1 MRHLCQLLGL
11 CAITSGACASTDEDV
26 DDTSTTSDDDD
37 ADSGSTG
44 AAAFDA
50 DAVLARAMAYESEL
64 VRINATSR
72 ASQHGLADTVD
83 MWVAPEIADLY
94 RSLDPDATGALVEF
108 PDGALLV
115 KTHKDADGVVAGYTI
130 MANGDPDST
139 SGGWWWAR
147 VGSDGMPAETG
158 QVGFCIGCHQAVEAE
173 GWVYGVPVDNRL

>member
-1 MRHLCQLLGL
+1 MRRIYRILCL
-11 CAITSGACASTDEDV
+11 CTFTSVACAPTDEDTG
-26 DDTSTTSDDDD
+26 DTSSAASTD

-44 AAAFDA
+44 AAAFDTG
-50 DAVLARAMAYESEL
+50 AVLVRAMAYESEL

-83 MWVAPEIADLY
+83 MWVAPEIVELY
-94 RSLDPDATGALVEF
+94 RSLDPDAAGAIVKF

-115 KTHKDADGVVAGYTI
+115 KTHKDADGVVVGSTI

-147 VGSDGMPAETG
+147 IGSDGMPAETG

-173 GWVYGVPVDNRL
+173 GWVFGVPLDNRL